1 MPLATLKQQ
10 AAAHGVPDTKLK
22 SKEQMIEALVSDEE
36 TATVVIT
43 TRKLA
48 PSEFPKVF
56 KVTEQKAQ
64 QLIND
69 LT

>member
-1 MPLATLKQQ
+1 
-10 AAAHGVPDTKLK
+10 
-22 SKEQMIEALVSDEE
+22 MIEALVSDEE

-43 TRKLA
+43 TGKLA